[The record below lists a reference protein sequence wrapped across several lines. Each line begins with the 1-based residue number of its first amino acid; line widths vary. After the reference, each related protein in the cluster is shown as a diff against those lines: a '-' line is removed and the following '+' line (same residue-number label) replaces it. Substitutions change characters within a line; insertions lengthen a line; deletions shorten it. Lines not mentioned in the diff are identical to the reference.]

1 MIIVIW
7 HVTPYMFPQILAYI
21 YQTKRRH
28 IQKAVLLVIV
38 CSSVTSLLSERIVLT

>member
-1 MIIVIW
+1 MITVIG
-7 HVTPYMFPQILAYI
+7 HVTPCMFSQTLTHI

-38 CSSVTSLLSERIVLT
+38 CSPVTLLSERIVLR